1 MSLNLKAD
9 IANDALA
16 LKAFLSENLG
26 TPDALAQ
33 FARADLLARQH
44 RNAESIALFQQV
56 IRRFPQTLLIDDAL
70 MKVAALQ
77 AGAGL
82 FQDAI
87 TTYRTLLEK
96 FKESSISLDRA
107 QFQMAEVYE
116 VGMKNIPAAIG
127 AYQQLL
133 AAYPNSLLAEQARK
147 RIRALRGEAQ

>member
-1 MSLNLKAD
+1 M
-9 IANDALA
+9 
-16 LKAFLSENLG
+16 
-26 TPDALAQ
+26 
-33 FARADLLARQH
+33 
-44 RNAESIALFQQV
+44 